1 MSVAMKKSFWNVLVR
16 LVEDV
21 DLSSVQAEVAELR
34 QKHPDA
40 TNEELVDR
48 LTSSAARNAATTGAI
63 AGAAGGVLALAALA
77 PDVWNLVRQQSR
89 LVLAISV
96 VWGHP
101 PDPAERAKEV
111 LATMAAATGTAV
123 ARRGARHLAEK
134 AVAEAATRAV
144 FGRLLARRAAALAP
158 IAGAAVAGGANWM
171 AVRAVGR
178 AANAHFRRQ
187 SEERASG
194 A

>member
-1 MSVAMKKSFWNVLVR
+1 MKKSFWHLLVR

-21 DLSSVQAEVAELR
+21 DIETVRDEVAALR
-34 QKHPDA
+34 QKHPASSND
-40 TNEELVDR
+40 ELVEM
-48 LTSSAARNAATTGAI
+48 LTESAARKAAASGAV
-63 AGAAGGVLALAALA
+63 AGAAGGLIALAALA

-89 LVLAISV
+89 LVLAISM

-123 ARRGARHLAEK
+123 ARRGVRKLAEK

-144 FGRLLARRAAALAP
+144 FRRLLTRRAASLAP
-158 IAGAAVAGGANWM
+158 VAGAAVAGAANWM

-178 AANAHFRRQ
+178 AANARFRRQ
-187 SEERASG
+187 SELRTSTPGGE
-194 A
+194 